1 MTNRHARSRSPPV
14 PTERVPKEQL
24 PPFRPVILMVDMMP
38 LKSLHEINEDRFK
51 PLLSVIA
58 SRIDDEEMKRAFSYS
73 KFIPPDRLEVVT
85 VRDVTKKVCKRFFA
99 HFNVKLFQEEVELHI
114 DDAFGRRELLPE
126 WTILEVLRGKQ
137 PGWERIPDGV
147 ESAHTLRVTCH
158 RGRFLNEQ

>member
-51 PLLSVIA
+51 PLVSVIA
-58 SRIDDEEMKRAFSYS
+58 SHIDDEEMKRAFSYS
-73 KFIPPDRLEVVT
+73 KFIPPDRLDVVT

-99 HFNVKLFQEEVELHI
+99 HFNVKLIQEEVELHI
-114 DDAFGRRELLPE
+114 DDAFGRRASASVDYPGGTARKATRMWEDS
-126 WTILEVLRGKQ
+126 WWCGK
-137 PGWERIPDGV
+137 R
-147 ESAHTLRVTCH
+147 AHTARHVSS
-158 RGRFLNEQ
+158 R